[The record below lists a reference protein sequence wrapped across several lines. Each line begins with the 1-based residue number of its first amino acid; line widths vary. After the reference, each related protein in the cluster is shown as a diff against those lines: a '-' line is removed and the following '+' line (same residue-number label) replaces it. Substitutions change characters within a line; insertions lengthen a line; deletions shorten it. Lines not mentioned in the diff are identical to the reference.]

1 MLVRIGVK
9 EQNLH
14 IIKIQ
19 KLKLTTQLIA
29 KTKNWKILV
38 KLIFRTSLL

>member
-9 EQNLH
+9 EQNLR

-19 KLKLTTQLIA
+19 KLKSIKQLIA
-29 KTKNWKILV
+29 KTKNLQIQV
-38 KLIFRTSLL
+38 NLIFRIALL

>member
-19 KLKLTTQLIA
+19 KLKLIKQLIA
-29 KTKNWKILV
+29 KTKNLQIQV
-38 KLIFRTSLL
+38 NLIFRTALL